1 MTTHDVFFVLA
12 GLVTAGAAVRAV
24 TTKQLLHAALWL
36 VVSLGAL
43 SGCYLVLGAE
53 LVALVQLIVYVGAIV
68 VLVIFALMLTRAPT
82 GPTTAHDTSP
92 LTRLAGLVVAAG
104 TGGLVAAVL
113 ISAYAGRADVRSP
126 GTEALATRLFGTWVW
141 PFELLS
147 LLLLVGL
154 VAALAM
160 SRLQVATTPED
171 LAGEER

>member
-68 VLVIFALMLTRAPT
+68 VLVVFALMLTRAPT
-82 GPTTAHDTSP
+82 GATTAHDTGP

-126 GTEALATRLFGTWVW
+126 GTGALATRLFGTWVW